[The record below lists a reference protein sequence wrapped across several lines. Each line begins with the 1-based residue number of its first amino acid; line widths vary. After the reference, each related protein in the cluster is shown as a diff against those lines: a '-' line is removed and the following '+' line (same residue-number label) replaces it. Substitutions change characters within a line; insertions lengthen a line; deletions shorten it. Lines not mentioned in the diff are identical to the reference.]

1 MQKTQC
7 PPDQGWYDDAM
18 KLLMF
23 VGVNVGGAVGWAL
36 GENVGIMTAFFLS
49 AVFSVLGIVGGWWI
63 AKRYLV

>member
-1 MQKTQC
+1 
-7 PPDQGWYDDAM
+7 M

-23 VGVNVGGAVGWAL
+23 VGVNVGGAFGWAL